1 MAELVP
7 VIHPDLPGAPA
18 SVQARAAFER
28 VFKDKGW
35 VEATA
40 DEAAKHNAAVA
51 AGDPSPFA
59 ATSGSAVSTASTTFS
74 HSATRMPSGTLT
86 LWSAPRATI
95 AFVTP

>member
-1 MAELVP
+1 MAELVH

-35 VEATA
+35 VEVTA

-59 ATSGSAVSTASTTFS
+59 AK
-74 HSATRMPSGTLT
+74 
-86 LWSAPRATI
+86 APKVARTGGEG
-95 AFVTP
+95 

>member
-1 MAELVP
+1 MAELVH

-40 DEAAKHNAAVA
+40 DDAAKHNAAVA
-51 AGDPSPFA
+51 VGDPSPFA
-59 ATSGSAVSTASTTFS
+59 AKTSKVARTG
-74 HSATRMPSGTLT
+74 GEG
-86 LWSAPRATI
+86 
-95 AFVTP
+95 